1 MKLPSPLTHRR
12 GFLTGT
18 AAAGLALADPRLVR
32 GSRVNAQVAFGL
44 IGCGGRGGWIADLFE
59 KSGKYRCVACADY
72 YGDRAEAVG
81 DRFKV
86 EPARRF
92 TGLSGYRRLLELPV
106 DAVVIES
113 PPYFHPE
120 QAAAAIE
127 AGKHVFVAK
136 PIAVDVPGCQ
146 SIEASGQAA
155 THKRLAF
162 LVDFQ
167 TRTNPIF
174 QQAVQRVREGAIGR
188 PISGEASYLWSMI
201 VHPDAAAPEDQ
212 LRFWY
217 QSRALSGD
225 AVVEQDIHALD
236 VATWLL
242 DAAPVRAFGTGGR
255 AVRKHGETWDH
266 FAVTLVFPHDVHI
279 AYISQKGV
287 PGIPD
292 EIRCRIFGTEGVVD
306 TDYTGQVAITG
317 SKPFPGGRNP
327 NMYGDG
333 ARANIETFYNQISGQ
348 QFENPTVAPSVRS
361 NLTCILGR
369 TAAYADGREVTW
381 AEMMQKAD
389 RLEADLSGLKA

>member
-1 MKLPSPLTHRR
+1 MNLPATHRR
-12 GFLTGT
+12 AFLAS
-18 AAAGLALADPRLVR
+18 AAAGFALVEPRLVH
-32 GSRVNAQVAFGL
+32 GSRVNESVTIGL
-44 IGCGGRGGWIADLFE
+44 IGCGGRGSWIADLFE
-59 KSGKYRCVACADY
+59 KSGKFRCVACADY
-72 YGDRAEAVG
+72 YGDRAQTVG
-81 DRFKV
+81 DRFHI

-92 TGLSGYRRLLELPV
+92 TGLAGYQRLLEQPL
-106 DAVVIES
+106 DAVVIET
-113 PPYFHPE
+113 PPYFHPA
-120 QAAAAIE
+120 QAAAAVA

-136 PIAVDVPGCQ
+136 PIAVDVPGCV

-155 THKRLAF
+155 TRRGLAF

-174 QQAVQRVREGAIGR
+174 QETVKRVHAGAIGK
-188 PISGEASYLWSMI
+188 PVSGEASYLWSMI
-201 VHPDAAAPEDQ
+201 VHPDAAGPDDR
-212 LRFWY
+212 LRTWY

-255 AVRKHGETWDH
+255 AIRKHGETWDH
-266 FAVTLVFPHDVHI
+266 FGVTYVFPGEIHL

-306 TDYTGQVAITG
+306 TDYTGPVGITG
-317 SKPFPGGRNP
+317 NHPFPGGRSP

-333 ARANIETFYNQISGQ
+333 AKANIETFYNQISGQ
-348 QFENPTVAPSVRS
+348 QFANTTVAPSVRS

-369 TAAYADGREVTW
+369 NAAYAGGREVTW
-381 AEMMQKAD
+381 DAMIRAAEP
-389 RLEADLSGLKA
+389 LEPDLSGLKA

>member
-1 MKLPSPLTHRR
+1 MNLPSTHRR
-12 GFLTGT
+12 GFL
-18 AAAGLALADPRLVR
+18 AGSAVAGFAFIDPRLVR
-32 GSRVNAQVAFGL
+32 GSRVNEQVTFGL

-72 YGDRAEAVG
+72 YDDRATGVA
-81 DRFKV
+81 DRFKI
-86 EPARRF
+86 EPSRRF
-92 TGLSGYRRLLELPV
+92 TGLAGYQRLLAQSL
-106 DAVVIES
+106 DAVVIET
-113 PPYFHPE
+113 PPYFHPA
-120 QAAAAIE
+120 QAAAAVE
-127 AGKHVFVAK
+127 AGKHVYVAK
-136 PIAVDVPGCQ
+136 PIAVDVPGCH

-155 THKRLAF
+155 IRKGLAF

-174 QQAVQRVREGAIGR
+174 QEAAKRVHAGAIGK

-201 VHPDAAAPEDQ
+201 VHPDAAAPEDR
-212 LRFWY
+212 LRTWY

-266 FAVTLVFPHDVHI
+266 FGVTFLFPNDVHI
-279 AYISQKGV
+279 AYVSQKGV

-292 EIRCRIFGTEGVVD
+292 EIRCRIFGTDGVVD
-306 TDYTGQVAITG
+306 SDYSGRVGITG
-317 SKPFPGGRNP
+317 KNPYPGGRSP
-327 NMYGDG
+327 NIYAEG
-333 ARANIETFYNQISGQ
+333 ANANIETFYNQISGH

-369 TAAYADGREVTW
+369 NAAYAGGREVTW
-381 AEMMQKAD
+381 DDMIRAAEP
-389 RLEADLSGLKA
+389 LVPDLSGLKS